1 MLLDPKW
8 LMRMNRAV
16 PRYTSYPTAPQFR
29 PVEERIYQDHLQ
41 KASNKPLSIYIH
53 LPFCRT
59 MCLFCGC
66 STVLNRKPERQTAYL
81 ESLFREIEL
90 AAIHLQNPIVSQL
103 HLGGGTPT
111 SLSGI
116 EFEALMEKLQDHFS
130 FAPDAELSIEID
142 PRTVYADEGE
152 KLALLK
158 RLGFNRVSF
167 GVQDLDPKVQEA
179 VKRRQTEEMSQKTF
193 ERARELGFQG
203 INIDLIY
210 GLPFQTVL
218 SFAKTVEAISS
229 WKPDRVALF
238 SYAKVPWLKKHQ
250 NAIAEHTLPT
260 TEEKFSI
267 YIKARE
273 IFLERGYMAIGMDHF
288 SLKTDSLSVGF
299 SEGRLYRN
307 FQGYSL
313 SLAENMIG
321 FGMSSIGFLE
331 GAYFQNH
338 KELESYQARL
348 KENRLPAA
356 LGLVLSPEDQL
367 RRWVIQELMCRF
379 QVDKKVC
386 ETLFSIDFDDHF
398 RRAPLEP
405 LKNQCLLEE
414 TENSLIA
421 TPLGCLMIRLI
432 ASAFDAYLAEQ
443 SRYSKLV

>member
-29 PVEERIYQDHLQ
+29 PIEESLYQEYLH
-41 KASNKPLSIYIH
+41 KASEKPLSVYIH
-53 LPFCRT
+53 IPFCRT

-66 STVLNRKPERQTAYL
+66 STVLNRKPERQAAYL
-81 ESLFREIEL
+81 DTLLTEIDL
-90 AAIHLQNPIVSQL
+90 AAKYLKAPLITQL

-111 SLSGI
+111 SLRI
-116 EFEALMEKLQDHFS
+116 DEFETLMQKLQEHFP
-130 FAPDAELSIEID
+130 FASDAELSIEID

-152 KLALLK
+152 KLCALK

-193 ERARELGFQG
+193 EMARGIGFQG

-210 GLPFQTVL
+210 GLPFQT
-218 SFAKTVEAISS
+218 ISS
-229 WKPDRVALF
+229 FTKTAAAIASWQPDRIALF

-250 NAIAEHTLPT
+250 RAIAENTLPT
-260 TEEKFSI
+260 TEEKFGI
-267 YIKARE
+267 YVKARE
-273 IFLERGYMAIGMDHF
+273 AFLKNGYTAIGMDHF
-288 SLKTDSLSVGF
+288 SLKTDSMSAGF
-299 SEGRLYRN
+299 LDGKLHRN

-313 SLAENMIG
+313 NLAENMIG

-338 KELESYQARL
+338 KELEGYQSFLETR
-348 KENRLPAA
+348 RLPAA
-356 LGLVLSPEDQL
+356 LGLVLSFEDKL

-379 QVDKKVC
+379 RVDKKEC
-386 ETLFSIDFDDHF
+386 EKLFSINFDEHF
-398 RRAPLEP
+398 QNCPLLP
-405 LKNQCLLEE
+405 LKEEGLLEE
-414 TENSLIA
+414 TEDSLTA

-432 ASAFDAYLAEQ
+432 ASAFDAYLAE
-443 SRYSKLV
+443 SSCYSKLV